1 MREIGSRNSG
11 REVAGLIIVLI
22 GFGLLMN
29 TMDIMPAFPFFWMIH
44 RFWVPAL
51 FIGIGVLLL
60 SRGQGRDRSGVGVF
74 FILLGLFFLIG
85 SLGMWGF
92 GFKKWIGPAILIWIG
107 IAMLMKNQRPR
118 IGPPPPVPPPPGP
131 SVPGDS
137 VPGAPA
143 PGASFNNAQDR
154 FQRDTAGGQQ
164 FTDSSDFIRAT
175 VILGSFNRRCPS
187 QQFRGGD
194 LAAIMGGG
202 KIDLRGAQIQGNEA
216 VLDVFVLMGGLEI
229 QVPETWAVEPRFTP
243 VLGGYDDRTHRSAQ
257 TTQRLVIT
265 GGAIMSGIT
274 ILN

>member
-29 TMDIMPAFPFFWMIH
+29 TMDIVPAFPFFWLIH

-60 SRGQGRDRSGVGVF
+60 SRGQGRDRSGAGVF
-74 FILLGLFFLIG
+74 FILLGFFFLIG

-92 GFKKWIGPAILIWIG
+92 GFKKWIGPAILIWVG
-107 IAMLMKNQRPR
+107 IALLMKNQRPR
-118 IGPPPPVPPPPGP
+118 IGPPPPGPPPP
-131 SVPGDS
+131 
-137 VPGAPA
+137 VPGASGPLGDSG
-143 PGASFNNAQDR
+143 PGASFNDAQDR
-154 FQRDTAGGQQ
+154 FQSRMAGSQQ

-202 KIDLRGAQIQGNEA
+202 KVDLRGAQIQGNEA

-243 VLGGYDDRTHRSAQ
+243 VLGGYEDRTNRSAQ
-257 TTQRLVIT
+257 ATQRLVIT